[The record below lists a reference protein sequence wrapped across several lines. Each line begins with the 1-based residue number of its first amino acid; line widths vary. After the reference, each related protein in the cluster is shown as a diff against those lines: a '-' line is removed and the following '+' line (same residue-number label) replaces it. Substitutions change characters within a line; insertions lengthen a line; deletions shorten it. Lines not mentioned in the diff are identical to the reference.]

1 LAILQLFLD
10 ICLFRR
16 GPQDLPASTLF
27 LGLVLGSNAL
37 VGLVILA
44 MESSLDRAI
53 LELLTGM
60 AMLVVFSWIVL
71 SAASKGERMKQTV
84 TALLGA
90 DTVISCMAL
99 LPLVGV
105 SASQNVGLA
114 SFLLV
119 GLMLWSVTVVAHIY
133 RHALSSSYIYALAL
147 TILYFSLSFQV
158 MAYFFPVPR

>member
-1 LAILQLFLD
+1 MTILQLFFD

-27 LGLVLGSNAL
+27 LVLVLVVNAL

-53 LELLTGM
+53 LEFLTGT

-99 LPLVGV
+99 PLLAWV
-105 SASQNVGLA
+105 SARQNVGLA
-114 SFLLV
+114 SFFLV
-119 GLMLWSVTVVAHIY
+119 GLMLWSVSVAAHVY
-133 RHALSSSYIYALAL
+133 RHALSSSYMYALAL

-158 MAYFFPVPR
+158 MAYFFPISR